1 MQFRYGY
8 IVLLLSLAAL
18 CACESR
24 KLEGDGETTLRS
36 VHLALS
42 LDTQNSVGT
51 KADVSEFTEMQ
62 DIPIFRGLAEVRV
75 VPFKDHGVIGP
86 DSEAHN
92 RQMDL
97 PGFVRLNSTTSS
109 YLYSSGIDIWI
120 PTKTA
125 SMLLYG
131 HAPIDGDDAAAY
143 HRFGSLIATGFD
155 KSNPALKAS
164 SLGFEPD
171 LMFKGSGQP
180 KEAEVI
186 RDILNDILKGK
197 SYSLQAYYGPVDS
210 EGNAPATW
218 ATVNWND
225 NIGDLTLREAF
236 LQMTNEGAVVSG
248 SGPLVEALLTSLYSL
263 LTGYQSYNS
272 DEYEVIVDGIVYE
285 ARKGPE
291 PDSAPLLYKDLYNGL
306 RNNILDYIK
315 GVTDITVKDVI
326 KIDEKGHVIFVDE
339 AVSTYPENLGLP
351 SGCAVLRWTPTGF
364 VIPEMDGVEGLA
376 PMDRYCFPPSLY
388 YYANTTI
395 QTSDKDNIAAGY
407 ESYSSWSRVL
417 QDYDLGT
424 EVTANTKSVALVN
437 PAQFGVGM
445 ISATVQAVNSRLQ
458 DNDGLVETTVEAV
471 DTNLQVTGIIVGRQ
485 YAQTFDFK
493 PNFDP
498 DHPEKTEE
506 YFLYDNEIPGVYVFK
521 PTEEEAKHLTP
532 IRTLSLQTPD
542 NMDTYFCLELKN
554 NTGVTFHGAE
564 GRVLPGRKFYL
575 VGKLE
580 MPTLSIFD
588 SVVVKGRITEVTC
601 YIHSLAG
608 AYNCVPDLG
617 KPQLVVGIQT
627 AVNWKLATPS
637 TIMLE

>member
-1 MQFRYGY
+1 
-8 IVLLLSLAAL
+8 
-18 CACESR
+18 
-24 KLEGDGETTLRS
+24 
-36 VHLALS
+36 
-42 LDTQNSVGT
+42 
-51 KADVSEFTEMQ
+51 
-62 DIPIFRGLAEVRV
+62 
-75 VPFKDHGVIGP
+75 
-86 DSEAHN
+86 
-92 RQMDL
+92 
-97 PGFVRLNSTTSS
+97 
-109 YLYSSGIDIWI
+109 
-120 PTKTA
+120 
-125 SMLLYG
+125 
-131 HAPIDGDDAAAY
+131 
-143 HRFGSLIATGFD
+143 
-155 KSNPALKAS
+155 
-164 SLGFEPD
+164 
-171 LMFKGSGQP
+171 
-180 KEAEVI
+180 
-186 RDILNDILKGK
+186 
-197 SYSLQAYYGPVDS
+197 
-210 EGNAPATW
+210 
-218 ATVNWND
+218 
-225 NIGDLTLREAF
+225 
-236 LQMTNEGAVVSG
+236 
-248 SGPLVEALLTSLYSL
+248 
-263 LTGYQSYNS
+263 
-272 DEYEVIVDGIVYE
+272 
-285 ARKGPE
+285 
-291 PDSAPLLYKDLYNGL
+291 LYNGL
-306 RNNILDYIK
+306 RNEILNYIK

-326 KIDEKGHVIFVDE
+326 NIDEKGHVVFVDE
-339 AVSTYPENLGLP
+339 AVSTYPESLGLP
-351 SGCAVLRWTPTGF
+351 SGCAVLRWRPTGF

-437 PAQFGVGM
+437 PAQIGVGM

-485 YAQTFDFK
+485 YAQNYDFT
-493 PNFDP
+493 PVYTDS
-498 DHPEKTEE
+498 TE
-506 YFLYDNEIPGVYVFK
+506 YYLYDNEIPGVYVFK
-521 PTEEEAKHLTP
+521 PTEEEAEHLTP

-554 NTGVTFHGAE
+554 NTGETFYGAD